1 MIVKPFGKI
10 KSIEMQNN
18 NIWEVRCQLNI
29 KETTFIPIQISWSPS
44 AAVEKK
50 TERRVCDSL
59 IVFC

>member
-1 MIVKPFGKI
+1 MIVKSFGKI

-29 KETTFIPIQISWSPS
+29 KETAFILIQISWSPS

-50 TERRVCDSL
+50 TEGRVCDSL